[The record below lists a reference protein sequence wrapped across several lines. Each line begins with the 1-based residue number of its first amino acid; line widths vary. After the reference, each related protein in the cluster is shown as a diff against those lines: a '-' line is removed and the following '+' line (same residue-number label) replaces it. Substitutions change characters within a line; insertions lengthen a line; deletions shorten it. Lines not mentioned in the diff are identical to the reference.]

1 MLKKIV
7 FLIVLFSMIS
17 IGLMASV
24 LDFLPADTSMF
35 VYFENNE
42 ENYAKLKEVPL
53 FDFVLQSMGLEFL
66 ITLNLNQLATSQ
78 GIKEPSQIWDV
89 LKGDLVFFS
98 TASPE
103 NMLES
108 LEDQTPSPDEISLEE
123 LLSELETMNFCLV
136 IQPKGNSKSALE
148 MLNKLLSAMDVDEA
162 MEDFNVEIMEYS
174 GYILLSNSNELVD
187 RAKEAFSGKN
197 KFADNPEVSQE
208 LVKLLSRDAWIRV
221 FSKAIDPEKMLK
233 DLTKSDIEIPARYG
247 NYLGWTYFEDKK
259 LVGNGHV
266 EYEVLDESLKLTLPV
281 ADVDTLESQF
291 AFPGQIYLFVNLV
304 DAMKRIDYIFTKIS
318 EIAETQD
325 MSEEEEKEDFDITL
339 EVAKNLLTKL
349 DGKISAGVKVG
360 QSATT
365 TSFAVEVGLEEIDST
380 FEIFLEE
387 LAEEKFDY
395 NGQTVYLLGK
405 EDEMEIK
412 AFVENDK
419 LYITSLNPDELKDT
433 LNQSNTVKSDALYNE
448 LSKGEKGAQMRLF
461 ADLGQILAELVGM
474 PVDSG
479 LLVDIFVGTD
489 SVDTRLVIK

>member
-1 MLKKIV
+1 MFKRIV
-7 FLIVLFSMIS
+7 FLVVLLSIIS

-78 GIKEPSQIWDV
+78 DIKEPSQIWDV

-103 NMLES
+103 NVLKS
-108 LEDQTPSPDEISLEE
+108 LEGQTPSPDEISPEE

-136 IQPKGNSKSALE
+136 IQPKGDSKSALE
-148 MLNKLLSAMDVDEA
+148 MLNKLLKAMDLDEA
-162 MEDFNVEIMEYS
+162 MKDLNMEIMEYS
-174 GYILLSNSNELVD
+174 GYIMLSNSNELIGK
-187 RAKEAFSGKN
+187 AKEAYSGKN
-197 KFADNPEVSQE
+197 KFADNTEVSQE
-208 LVKLLSRDAWIRV
+208 LVKLLSKDAWIRV
-221 FSKAIDPEKMLK
+221 FAKATDPQKAIR
-233 DLTKSDIEIPARYG
+233 DLTKTDIEIPVKYG
-247 NYLGWTYFEDKK
+247 DYLGWTYFKNRK

-266 EYEVLDESLKLTLPV
+266 EYEVLDETLKLTQPI
-281 ADVDTLESQF
+281 ADVSTLEAQF

-304 DAMKRIDYIFTKIS
+304 DAMKRIDYIFEKIN
-318 EIAETQD
+318 EVAETQD
-325 MSEEEEKEDFDITL
+325 MTEEEKEDFDMTL
-339 EVAKNLLTKL
+339 EVAKDLLTKF
-349 DGKISAGVKVG
+349 DGRISAGVKIG
-360 QSATT
+360 QSATA
-365 TSFAVEVGLEEIDST
+365 TSFEVEIGLEKVDS
-380 FEIFLEE
+380 ELEAFLEE
-387 LAEEKFDY
+387 LAEEEYNY
-395 NGQTVYLLGK
+395 NGQKVYLLGR
-405 EDEMEIK
+405 EEGIDFK
-412 AFVENDK
+412 AFVEDGK

-433 LNQSNTVKSDALYNE
+433 LTQSDAIKSNELYNE